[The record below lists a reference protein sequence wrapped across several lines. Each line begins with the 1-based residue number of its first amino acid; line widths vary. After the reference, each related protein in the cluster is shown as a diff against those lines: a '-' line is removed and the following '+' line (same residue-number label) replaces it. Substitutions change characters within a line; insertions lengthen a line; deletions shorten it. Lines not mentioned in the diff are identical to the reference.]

1 MAGHSKWAKVKRI
14 KGVIDVK
21 RGKLFSKLSKEI
33 TVAARVGGGDP
44 SGNPRL
50 RAAVL
55 AVRAQSVP
63 NEFFVLAKLSL

>member
-1 MAGHSKWAKVKRI
+1 MAGHSKWSKVKRI

-21 RGKLFSKLSKEI
+21 RGKLFSELSKEI
-33 TVAARVGGGDP
+33 IVAARIGGGDP

-55 AVRAQSVP
+55 ATRAQGMPTPLPS
-63 NEFFVLAKLSL
+63 FH